1 MTLQRI
7 LIVTKTYPS
16 ISQKYRETVCTA
28 GVLLDDLDRP
38 LGWVRLYPIP
48 YRLLENDQKFKRWS
62 IIQASIERNT
72 KDSRLESYRIDIDSI
87 VVEREV
93 DTSDSWRY
101 RKELVLHPSLQFPST
116 EVIKSQGRSLGL
128 IKPLEITKCYYESD
142 AEDWTPAQKRVLNQ
156 ESLFEKPLDLEKIP
170 YRFGYEFIDADH
182 KKHRY
187 SIIDWEIKQLYR
199 NSRDKK
205 LESNHELWKKS
216 GCDGVQLKLSRFIEE
231 KDLYFL
237 LGNLKNRP
245 QTFTIIGL
253 IYPPK
258 VKGDQLSL
266 CLY

>member
-128 IKPLEITKCYYESD
+128 IKPLEIKKCYYRSD
-142 AEDWTPAQKRVLNQ
+142 KEDWKPSQKRIQDQGNF
-156 ESLFEKPLDLEKIP
+156 FEEPLELEKIP
-170 YRFGYEFIDADH
+170 YRFGYEFIDADQ
-182 KKHRY
+182 KQHRY
-187 SIIDWEIKQLYR
+187 SILDWEIHQLYR
-199 NSRDKK
+199 NSRDLK
-205 LESNHELWKKS
+205 LKSNPELWKKS

>member
-1 MTLQRI
+1 MTLRRI

-48 YRLLENDQKFKRWS
+48 YRLLENDRKFKRWS

-101 RKELVLHPSLQFPST
+101 RKELILRPSLQFPST
-116 EVIKSQGRSLGL
+116 EAIKSQGRSLGL
-128 IKPLEITKCYYESD
+128 IKPLEITKCYYELD

-182 KKHRY
+182 KKH
-187 SIIDWEIKQLYR
+187 STQL
-199 NSRDKK
+199 
-205 LESNHELWKKS
+205 
-216 GCDGVQLKLSRFIEE
+216 
-231 KDLYFL
+231 
-237 LGNLKNRP
+237 
-245 QTFTIIGL
+245 
-253 IYPPK
+253 
-258 VKGDQLSL
+258 
-266 CLY
+266 